1 VDRDGAGQALAS
13 QAAMT
18 ASARWTA
25 RLAAMLQGEEGR
37 LRIGTLN
44 VMRWLAL
51 GGQTATLLF
60 AALGLGL
67 SLPLTLCLAVV
78 AAGIAVT
85 LAASLLFPASRRL
98 SDAEATVYLALDQVQ
113 LAAILALT
121 GGVENPFTLLLLV
134 QVVVAASALN
144 LRFALGLAAFTL
156 ALITALAIWHFPLP
170 WLPGQVWMPL
180 PPLYVAGIWI
190 ALVMALGF
198 TVIITFRVAAESS
211 RLSAAFAAMELALA
225 REQKLAALGAL
236 AAAAAHELGTPL
248 GTIALVSKEL
258 ARSLPQDGL
267 IGEDLRLLRA
277 QVDRCR
283 DILARLAKPG
293 LADEAGPAAHLP
305 LLALL
310 DDIAEPSRGG
320 RVEILVSGSGD
331 TAVSVRALPE
341 LRYAIG
347 NLIENAAD
355 FAERRVTVSAA
366 WDAARVVVRIRDD
379 GPGFSPD
386 IVTKLGQPYVTTR
399 PGRSALSEEELAPSQ
414 PHQTHDGMGLG
425 FFIAKTLLE
434 RTGAEVG
441 FANAA
446 AGGALVTMTWPRHRI
461 AAAPNDPVWT

>member
-1 VDRDGAGQALAS
+1 V
-13 QAAMT
+13 AA
-18 ASARWTA
+18 AWTV
-25 RLAAMLQGEEGR
+25 RLAALLQGEEGR
-37 LRIGTLN
+37 LRLATLN

-51 GGQTATLLF
+51 AGQAATVSF

-67 SLPLTLCLAVV
+67 ALPLAACFAVIGAGAAITL
-78 AAGIAVT
+78 G
-85 LAASLLFPASRRL
+85 ASLLLPASRRL
-98 SDAEATVYLALDQVQ
+98 SDAEATVYLGLDQLQ
-113 LAAILALT
+113 LAALLALT

-134 QVVVAASALN
+134 QVVVSASALN

-156 ALITALAIWHFPLP
+156 ALITALAIWHLPLP
-170 WLPGQVWMPL
+170 WLPGEIWAPL

-198 TVIITFRVAAESS
+198 TVITTFRVSAEST

-225 REQKLAALGAL
+225 REQKMAALGGL

-258 ARSLPQDGL
+258 ALSLPRDGL
-267 IGEDLRLLRA
+267 IGEDLRLLRT

-293 LADEAGPAAHLP
+293 LADQAGPAAHLP

-310 DDIAEPSRGG
+310 DDIAEPHRGG
-320 RVEILVSGSGD
+320 RVEILVSGGGD
-331 TAVSVRALPE
+331 TPVSVRALPE
-341 LRYAIG
+341 LRHAIG

-366 WDAARVVVRIRDD
+366 WDASRVVVRIRDD

-386 IVTKLGQPYVTTR
+386 VLTRLGQPYVTTR
-399 PGRSALSEEELAPSQ
+399 PGRGALSEEELAPSL

-434 RTGAEVG
+434 RTGADMT
-441 FANAA
+441 FANTA
-446 AGGALVTMTWPRHRI
+446 AGGASITIAWPRQRI
-461 AAAPNDPVWT
+461 AVLPSDPVWT